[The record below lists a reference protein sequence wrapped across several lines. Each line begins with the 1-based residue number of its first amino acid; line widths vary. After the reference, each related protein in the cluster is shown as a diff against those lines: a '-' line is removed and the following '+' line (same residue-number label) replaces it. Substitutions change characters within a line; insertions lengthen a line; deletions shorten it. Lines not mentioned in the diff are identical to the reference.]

1 MKFDLYLKRQRL
13 TVEQIVKIIG
23 AESYE
28 DLAQH
33 FKSIGIK
40 CPPEEEI
47 GYEFKKVVEERPVTK
62 SSVKKKRV
70 SSKKSSKPKTNDSTS
85 SRGSG
90 SRQRVR
96 KSSTKRQR
104 QSDSDKVEPVQRTS
118 GSEDTK

>member
-1 MKFDLYLKRQRL
+1 MKFDLYLKRQRT
-13 TVEQIVKIIG
+13 TVEQIVKLIG

-40 CPPEEEI
+40 CPPEEEL
-47 GYEFKKVVEERPVTK
+47 GYEFKTDVEERPAVK

-70 SSKKSSKPKTNDSTS
+70 SNKKSSKPKTDDSTS
-85 SRGSG
+85 PGRSG

-104 QSDSDKVEPVQRTS
+104 KSDSDKVESVQPAS

>member
-85 SRGSG
+85 PGGSG
-90 SRQRVR
+90 SKQRVR
-96 KSSTKRQR
+96 KSTTKRQR
-104 QSDSDKVEPVQRTS
+104 KSDSNKVESVQPTS